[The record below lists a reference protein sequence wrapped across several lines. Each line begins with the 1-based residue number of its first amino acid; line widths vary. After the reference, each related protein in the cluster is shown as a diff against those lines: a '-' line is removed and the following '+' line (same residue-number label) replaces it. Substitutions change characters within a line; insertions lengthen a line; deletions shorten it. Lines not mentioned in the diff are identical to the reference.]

1 MAFWQN
7 IPFFSILIAL
17 ASASFTSIMPAKAA
31 RRTAIAVTSVV
42 LGLSGLLIG
51 FMYVNG
57 GSYTFMMGHFP
68 APWGNEIRASLL
80 EAVTAF
86 VFALIMLISLLG
98 GLSKVE
104 EHVEES
110 KQNLYFIMCEL
121 LLTALLAQVY
131 TNDLF
136 TAYVFV
142 EIMTIAACSL
152 ITARTKGRT
161 LVAATRYMVMN
172 LLGSGL
178 FLLGLTLLYDLTGH
192 LLMENIHEQVVLLA
206 QTGRYHQP
214 LTVVIALMCLGL
226 AIKSAL
232 FPFHTW
238 LPDAY
243 GYTTPASSA
252 MLSSLVS
259 KGYIFLLI
267 KVMYRVIGLDVI
279 RESGIDNIL
288 LVFALVGVV
297 MGSVSAIKEKDIRR
311 MISYS
316 SVAQIGYIFMGIGL
330 GSEAGMVA
338 AIFHIFAHA
347 AAKSMLFLSAG
358 GLCEVSG
365 ERRMFRDL
373 RGSAYRNPVA
383 GVAFVVGAFSMVG
396 IPFFGG
402 FMSKLCFASAAMQAG
417 GMRMILVLLVLAIS
431 TALNTLYFLRT
442 VITIYRPAIREYPEA
457 KGFRPRASFAFAM
470 VVSIGVNIA
479 LGVCSQP
486 VLNAITLGLAH
497 FG

>member
-7 IPFFSILIAL
+7 IPFFSILLSL

-31 RRTAIAVTSVV
+31 RRTAITITSVV
-42 LGLSGLLIG
+42 LGMSALLVG
-51 FMYVNG
+51 FLQVNG

-68 APWGNEIRASLL
+68 APWGNEIRAGML

-86 VFALIMLISLLG
+86 MFSLIMLISLLG

-104 EHVEES
+104 EHVEGA

-142 EIMTIAACSL
+142 EIMTIAACAL
-152 ITARTKGRT
+152 ISARTKGRT
-161 LVAATRYMVMN
+161 LVAAARYMVMN

-192 LLMENIHEQVVLLA
+192 LLMENIGEQVRILSE
-206 QTGRYHQP
+206 TGRYHQP

-243 GYTTPASSA
+243 GYSTPASSA

-267 KVMYRVIGLDVI
+267 KIMYRVIGLDVI
-279 RESGIDNIL
+279 RASGIDNVL

-316 SVAQIGYIFMGIGL
+316 SVAQIGYIFMGLAL
-330 GSEAGMVA
+330 GTDAGMA
-338 AIFHIFAHA
+338 AAVFHIFAHA

-365 ERRMFRDL
+365 EKRLFRDL
-373 RGSAYRNPVA
+373 RGSAYRNPIA

-402 FMSKLCFASAAMQAG
+402 FMSKLCFATAAMQAG
-417 GMRMILVLLVLAIS
+417 GVRMLLVLLVLAIS
-431 TALNTLYFLRT
+431 TMLNTMYFLRT
-442 VITIYRPAIREYPEA
+442 VITIYRPATQEYPEA
-457 KGFRPRASFAFAM
+457 HGFKPRASFVFAM
-470 VVSIGVNIA
+470 VVAIGVNVA
-479 LGVCSQP
+479 LGVCAQP
-486 VLNAITLGLAH
+486 MLSAIAAGLLSFA
-497 FG
+497 

>member
-7 IPFFSILIAL
+7 IPFFSILLSL

-31 RRTAIAVTSVV
+31 RRTAIAITSVV
-42 LGLSGLLIG
+42 LGMSALLVG
-51 FMYVNG
+51 FLQVNG

-68 APWGNEIRASLL
+68 APWGNEIRAGML

-86 VFALIMLISLLG
+86 MFSLIMLISLLG

-104 EHVEES
+104 EHVEGA

-142 EIMTIAACSL
+142 EIMTIAACAL
-152 ITARTKGRT
+152 ISARTKGRT
-161 LVAATRYMVMN
+161 LVAAARYMVMN

-192 LLMENIHEQVVLLA
+192 LLMENIGEQVRILSE
-206 QTGRYHQP
+206 TGRYHQP

-243 GYTTPASSA
+243 GYSTPASSA

-267 KVMYRVIGLDVI
+267 KIMYRVIGLDVI
-279 RESGIDNIL
+279 RASGIDNVL

-316 SVAQIGYIFMGIGL
+316 SVAQIGYIFMGLAL
-330 GSEAGMVA
+330 GTDAGMA
-338 AIFHIFAHA
+338 AAVFHIFAHA

-365 ERRMFRDL
+365 EKRLFRHL
-373 RGSAYRNPVA
+373 RGSAYRNPIA

-402 FMSKLCFASAAMQAG
+402 FMSKLCFATAAMQAG
-417 GMRMILVLLVLAIS
+417 GVRMLLVLLVLAIS
-431 TALNTLYFLRT
+431 TMLNTMYFLRT
-442 VITIYRPAIREYPEA
+442 VITIYRPATQEYPEA
-457 KGFRPRASFAFAM
+457 HGFKPRASFVFAM
-470 VVSIGVNIA
+470 VVAIGVNVA
-479 LGVCSQP
+479 LGVCAQP
-486 VLNAITLGLAH
+486 MLSAIAAGLLSFA
-497 FG
+497 

>member
-1 MAFWQN
+1 MELWQN
-7 IPFFSILIAL
+7 IPFFSILLSL
-17 ASASFTSIMPAKAA
+17 ASASFTSIMPARAA
-31 RRTAIAVTSVV
+31 RRTAIVVTSAV
-42 LGLSGLLIG
+42 LCMSAALIG
-51 FMYVNG
+51 FTTAYG

-68 APWGNEIRASLL
+68 APWGNEIRAGVL

-86 VFALIMLISLLG
+86 AFSLIMLISLLG
-98 GLSKVE
+98 GLTKIE
-104 EHVEES
+104 EHVENG

-152 ITARTKGRT
+152 ITSRIKGRT
-161 LVAATRYMVMN
+161 LFAATRYMIMN

-192 LLMENIHEQVVLLA
+192 LLMEDIREQVTMLA
-206 QTGRYHQP
+206 QTGLYHQP
-214 LTVVIALMCLGL
+214 LTVVIALMCIGL

-243 GYTTPASSA
+243 GYSTPASSA

-267 KVMYRVIGLDVI
+267 KIIYRVIGLDVI
-279 RESGIDNIL
+279 RDSGIDNVL
-288 LVFALVGVV
+288 LIFALVGIV
-297 MGSVSAIKEKDIRR
+297 MGSVSAIRERDIRR
-311 MISYS
+311 MVSYS

-330 GSEAGMVA
+330 GTEAGLVA
-338 AIFHIFAHA
+338 ALFHIIAHA
-347 AAKSMLFLSAG
+347 AAKSMLFLSTS

-365 ERRMFRDL
+365 ERRLFRDL
-373 RGSAYRNPVA
+373 RGSAYRNPIA
-383 GVAFVVGAFSMVG
+383 GIAFVVGAFSMVG
-396 IPFFGG
+396 IPFMGG
-402 FMSKLCFASAAMQAG
+402 FMSKLCFASAAMEAG
-417 GMRMILVLLVLAIS
+417 GERMLLVLLVLAIS

-442 VITIYRPAIREYPEA
+442 VITIYRPTIREYPEA
-457 KGFRPRASFAFAM
+457 AGFHPRASFAVAM
-470 VVSIGVNIA
+470 VASIALNVA

-486 VLNAITLGLAH
+486 VLNAIAAGLTC